1 VRGYLDWKSRRIPE
15 RLTLNVKQNVI
26 FAVDIIF
33 ADKLLRRSANDHT
46 LCIKRL
52 GAERAELYQ
61 RRLGALR
68 AATSLED
75 LRNMPGRFH
84 SLTSDRKGQW
94 ACNLGHPYRLIF
106 EPVMSDVSTNPD
118 GTSEASV
125 VSAVRIVEIIDYHG
139 N

>member
-1 VRGYLDWKSRRIPE
+1 M
-15 RLTLNVKQNVI
+15 
-26 FAVDIIF
+26 
-33 ADKLLRRSANDHT
+33 
-46 LCIKRL
+46 
-52 GAERAELYQ
+52 GAKRAELYQ

-94 ACNLGHPYRLIF
+94 ACDLGQPYRLIF
-106 EPVMSDVSTNPD
+106 EPVTSDVSTNTD
-118 GTSEASV
+118 GTSEATV
-125 VSAVRIVEIIDYHG
+125 VSAVCIVEIVDYHG